1 MRHKT
6 ALWVAIFV
14 AVSLAVIASLRVEV
28 VSAKESGESSEGV
41 AGGGGGAGGAGGFG
55 GGGGAGGPGGAGGY
69 GGSGGAGGGGMS
81 RGGGGSVAA
90 FGEYV
95 YVLHQG
101 TLYQFAAH
109 DLKLVKKVDD
119 LSADE
124 PIAQPRRA
132 RGRNP
137 VAVSSGAGGSGGAD
151 GAAGGAG
158 GIGGQGGRFG
168 SATGLLQGDDL
179 AAYGEYVYLL
189 QGTTLHK
196 LAAGELKTLK
206 VVTLNLQ

>member
-6 ALWVAIFV
+6 ALWVAVLV
-14 AVSLAVIASLRVEV
+14 AVSLAVIVSSRVET
-28 VSAKESGESSEGV
+28 VSAKESGESSEGI
-41 AGGGGGAGGAGGFG
+41 AGGSGGAGGAGGFG

-69 GGSGGAGGGGMS
+69 GGSGGAGGGMS
-81 RGGGGSVAA
+81 MGGGGSVAA

-101 TLYQFAAH
+101 ALYQFSAH
-109 DLKLVKKVDD
+109 DLKLVKKMDD
-119 LSADE
+119 LGADE
-124 PIAQPRRA
+124 PVAQPRRA

-137 VAVSSGAGGSGGAD
+137 VAVIGGAGGNGGAD

-158 GIGGQGGRFG
+158 GSGGQVGGFAF
-168 SATGLLQGDDL
+168 ATGMLQGDDV
-179 AAYGEYVYLL
+179 AAYGEFVYVL
-189 QGTTLHK
+189 QGTTLRK